1 MATHW
6 ESASTGDI
14 RSALVWLILPAAR
27 AVISVDALAP
37 PQRTLSAK
45 TGFPRPS
52 PRGYLPWRRTL
63 RIFVDVAFKL
73 VQSQSQFTHSD
84 MGQNIPAVVERVAV
98 TPSSASRATLSEE
111 AYPVCMTSVWSAS
124 GVIEN
129 RTAAAHDGQASAT
142 PPAETDSTGSDTS
155 RAARSQPANVAP
167 ISYVL
172 R

>member
-1 MATHW
+1 MSLNFKLAACNHLPFALKLAFYWSTVATHW

-14 RSALVWLILPAAR
+14 RSALVWHILPAAR
-27 AVISVDALAP
+27 AVISVDAMAA

-45 TGFPRPS
+45 T
-52 PRGYLPWRRTL
+52 
-63 RIFVDVAFKL
+63 
-73 VQSQSQFTHSD
+73 
-84 MGQNIPAVVERVAV
+84 GQNIPAVVERVAV
-98 TPSSASRATLSEE
+98 TPSSGSRTTSSEE

-129 RTAAAHDGQASAT
+129 RIAAARNSQACAA